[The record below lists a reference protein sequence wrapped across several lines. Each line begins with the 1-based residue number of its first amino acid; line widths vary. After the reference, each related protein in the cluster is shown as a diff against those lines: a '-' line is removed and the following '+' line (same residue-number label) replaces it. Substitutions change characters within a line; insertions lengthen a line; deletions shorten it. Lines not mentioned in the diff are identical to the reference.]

1 VLAREMRETKM
12 SNDEVKQLI
21 ERIRREGLT
30 RIRDTM
36 MVGLSA
42 VSAPVFDHDGRVAY
56 VITCMGPS
64 NIFDTSADGSI
75 VTLVRTKAHD
85 LSARMGY
92 RAKLAG

>member
-1 VLAREMRETKM
+1 MRETKM
-12 SNDEVKQLI
+12 SNDEVKKLI
-21 ERIRREGLT
+21 ERIRQEGLT

-42 VSAPVFDHDGRVAY
+42 VSAPVFDHDGRLAY

-64 NIFDTSADGSI
+64 NTFDTSADGSI
-75 VTLVRTKAHD
+75 VTLMRAKAQD

-92 RAKLAG
+92 RTKMAG